1 MEPGSIVEGLDVGE
15 DIKLGLGTGQLRWWL
30 SRIRCTARMGKS
42 VRPKRRIGKTA
53 KRGRPATGRDPS
65 VTIRARRC
73 FRCDAKEDR
82 GHSVT
87 RRGPAPVASCFS
99 ARGVNYLTKAGTRRA
114 YSHGAAWLRGAD
126 VVVREERAGEI
137 FVRTEV

>member
-30 SRIRCTARMGKS
+30 SRIRYTARMGKS

-65 VTIRARRC
+65 VTIRLPASLIEWIDGRADSGRSDLIRRLLEESRLRHAAPRHC
-73 FRCDAKEDR
+73 IAHTEATPYAKLDGAIGGR
-82 GHSVT
+82 G
-87 RRGPAPVASCFS
+87 
-99 ARGVNYLTKAGTRRA
+99 
-114 YSHGAAWLRGAD
+114 
-126 VVVREERAGEI
+126 
-137 FVRTEV
+137 